1 MASNSFRKHIGV
13 LGSAL
18 VTVAM
23 LWGCASIGNPS
34 GGPRDEDPP
43 RFVRAN
49 PAPGSVN
56 VDPSNISIDFNEL
69 VNVKDAFSKVVL
81 SPPTK
86 NTPRVSTRGRRV
98 VVNITD
104 TLLPNTTYTIDFGDA
119 IEDNNEA
126 NKLSGFA
133 YSFSTGPDLDSLRIS
148 GMVLG
153 AEDMEP
159 QQGVFVGAYIT
170 KEDSAFTRMPF
181 ERLARTDEYGRFII
195 RGLQDTTYRLF
206 ALKDLDNDKHYANSE
221 EDIAWF
227 EDIIRPSSERIMTTD
242 TVRDLY
248 TGAVDTVIQRE
259 RTRFLPNNVL
269 LRMYNT
275 GLKPQYLVSYTRPD
289 STKLEFI
296 FNSPSEVQPNI
307 KIADDEAFPNPLKAE
322 RSIGNDTLTFWL
334 PTELAKRDTLRLALE
349 YTSIE
354 LLTGIHKQVNDTVK
368 LMKPKEQTAK
378 KKNQKKKKTE
388 KKDSGKKGK
397 GKEQTKE
404 LPADS
409 IPGLP
414 TDSIAGLPT
423 DSLANP
429 GPDVKNPDSD
439 EEEKETP
446 KIPTFAFST
455 KGPDTDITRP
465 LTMEVPVPLSRID
478 PNAFLLEFKPDTVW
492 LPVKEGY
499 RLERA
504 DTLSE
509 RRFKIEYPWERGLTY
524 RLSIDSL
531 AATDIYGINS
541 DKLDYEFKTKAPE
554 DLSNLKLTLTGL
566 DPDIP
571 AFVQLMASG
580 DKPKYTA
587 PVVNGTANFEGID
600 AGKYYA
606 RLYEDFNGDGKYTTG
621 SYRLQ
626 KVFGLLSDTIST
638 DEPDF
643 ISDLAET
650 VTESEIPND
659 SIPTAIMDTIPLPTD
674 SIVGIPI
681 DSIAG
686 IPADSIAA
694 PGIPADSI
702 SIPVPKEPIVQTFAA
717 PKSDRE
723 ITDSLIRMGYSIVP
737 IETDSVG
744 KDILIAIQPDLV
756 YYYPKTINVKKN
768 WDMEQTWNVFE
779 TALDLQKPEK
789 IKKNKPKNTKNSRQ
803 SQEEDEEEEEDEF
816 GSNPFDTR
824 RNNTN
829 GRNGNRTNNRNGNG
843 LRQSF

>member
-1 MASNSFRKHIGV
+1 MTHKSLKKHIGV
-13 LGSAL
+13 LGASFAS
-18 VTVAM
+18 VAM

-56 VDPSNISIDFNEL
+56 VDPSNIYIDFNEL

-133 YSFSTGPDLDSLRIS
+133 YTFSTGPELDTLRIA

-153 AEDMEP
+153 AEDLEP
-159 QQGVFVGAYIT
+159 QQGVFVGAYIS
-170 KEDSAFTRMPF
+170 KEDSAFIRIPL

-206 ALKDLDNDKHYANSE
+206 ALKDLDNDKHYANPE

-227 EDIIRPSSERIMTTD
+227 EDIVRPSAERIMTSD
-242 TVRDLY
+242 TIRDLY
-248 TGAVDTVIQRE
+248 TGALDTVIQRE

-289 STKLEFI
+289 STRLQFI
-296 FNSPSEVQPNI
+296 FNSPSITAPQI
-307 KIADDEAFPNPLKAE
+307 KIANDEAFPSPLKGE
-322 RSIGNDTLTFWL
+322 RTVGNDTLTFWL
-334 PTELAKRDTLRLALE
+334 PQELATRDTLTLALK
-349 YTSIE
+349 YTNVE
-354 LLTGIHKQVNDTVK
+354 LLTGIETQVNDTVK
-368 LMKPKEQTAK
+368 LMKPKEQTSKKKKDDKK
-378 KKNQKKKKTE
+378 KKNSKKEKDKKENDKRTE
-388 KKDSGKKGK
+388 ALQG
-397 GKEQTKE
+397 
-404 LPADS
+404 DS
-409 IPGLP
+409 IPTVP
-414 TDSIAGLPT
+414 SDSIAVSAT
-423 DSLANP
+423 DL
-429 GPDVKNPDSD
+429 KKD
-439 EEEKETP
+439 EEEDEEETETP
-446 KIPTFAFST
+446 KIPTFNFTA

-465 LTMEVPVPLSRID
+465 LAIEVPVPLSRID
-478 PNAFLLEFKPDTVW
+478 PYAFHLEMKPDTVW
-492 LPVKEGY
+492 MPVKGEY

-509 RRFKIEYPWERGLTY
+509 RRFKIEFPWQRGMTY
-524 RLSIDSL
+524 RLTVDSL

-541 DKLDYEFKTKAPE
+541 DRLEQEFKTKAPE
-554 DLSNLKLTLTGL
+554 DLSNLKITLTGL
-566 DPDIP
+566 DSDIP
-571 AFVQLMASG
+571 AFVQLIASG

-587 PVVNGTANFEGID
+587 PVVNGTADFTGID

-626 KVFGLLSDTIST
+626 KVFGEPSDTI
-638 DEPDF
+638 ER
-643 ISDLAET
+643 
-650 VTESEIPND
+650 IP
-659 SIPTAIMDTIPLPTD
+659 A
-674 SIVGIPI
+674 
-681 DSIAG
+681 
-686 IPADSIAA
+686 IPADSITAMQ
-694 PGIPADSI
+694 ADSI
-702 SIPVPKEPIVQTFAA
+702 PSLPLDSISGLPLDSVGAFTLSADSIAPTLTDKPTRTFIV

-723 ITDSLIRMGYSIVP
+723 IVDSLLRIGYSIVP

-744 KDILIAIQPDLV
+744 KEILIAIQPDYA

-779 TALDLQKPEK
+779 TALDLQKPSK
-789 IKKNKPKNTKNSRQ
+789 LKKNKPKNNKNSGRN
-803 SQEEDEEEEEDEF
+803 EEEEEEDEEDEF
-816 GSNPFDTR
+816 GGNPFDNR
-824 RNNTN
+824 RNNSN
-829 GRNGNRTNNRNGNG
+829 NRNGNNRTNNRNTNG
-843 LRQSF
+843 FRQAF

>member
-1 MASNSFRKHIGV
+1 MMPTSFKKHIAILSGV
-13 LGSAL
+13 AASVML
-18 VTVAM
+18 

-56 VDPSNISIDFNEL
+56 VDPSNIHIDFNEL
-69 VNVKDAFSKVVL
+69 VNVKDAFQNVVL
-81 SPPTK
+81 SPPGAS
-86 NTPRVSTRGRRV
+86 TPRVSTRGRRV

-133 YSFSTGPDLDSLRIS
+133 YTFSTGPVLDSLRIS

-159 QQGVFVGAYIT
+159 QQGVFVGAYIS

-206 ALKDLDNDKHYANSE
+206 ALKDLDNDKHYANPE

-227 EDIIRPSSERIMTTD
+227 EDVIRPSSERIMTSD
-242 TVRDLY
+242 TIRDLY

-289 STKLEFI
+289 STRLEFI
-296 FNSPSEVQPNI
+296 FNSPSEVRPRI
-307 KIADDEAFPNPLKAE
+307 SIADDEAFPAPLKAE
-322 RSIGNDTLTFWL
+322 SSVGNDTLTFWL
-334 PTELAKRDTLRLALE
+334 PRELAMRDTLSLALE
-349 YTSIE
+349 YSNVA
-354 LLTGIHKQVNDTVK
+354 LLTGIETIVNDTVK
-368 LMKPKEQTAK
+368 LMKPKEQSSK
-378 KKNQKKKKTE
+378 KKKDQKKKKTD
-388 KKDSGKKGK
+388 KKDISKKKDESG
-397 GKEQTKE
+397 
-404 LPADS
+404 LPA
-409 IPGLP
+409 
-414 TDSIAGLPT
+414 DSIAGLPA
-423 DSLANP
+423 DSLAVSL
-429 GPDVKNPDSD
+429 PDIKDADSED
-439 EEEKETP
+439 EEEKP
-446 KIPTFAFST
+446 KIPSFSFQA
-455 KGPDTDITRP
+455 KGPDTDITLP
-465 LTMEVPVPLSRID
+465 LTIEVPVPLSRID
-478 PNAFLLEFKPDTVW
+478 PNAFRLEFKPDTVW
-492 LPVKEGY
+492 LPVNGEY
-499 RLERA
+499 RIERA

-509 RRFKIEYPWERGLTY
+509 RRFKIEFPWQRGTAY
-524 RLSIDSL
+524 KLSVDSL

-541 DKLDYEFKTKAPE
+541 DPLAYEFKTKAPE

-566 DPDIP
+566 DRDIP

-587 PVVNGTANFEGID
+587 TVKDGVAYFEGID

-606 RLYEDFNGDGKYTTG
+606 RLYEDFNGDGKYTPG

-626 KVFGLLSDTIST
+626 KVFGERTDTIS
-638 DEPDF
+638 
-643 ISDLAET
+643 
-650 VTESEIPND
+650 D
-659 SIPTAIMDTIPLPTD
+659 SIPVM
-674 SIVGIPI
+674 
-681 DSIAG
+681 
-686 IPADSIAA
+686 
-694 PGIPADSI
+694 PADSI
-702 SIPVPKEPIVQTFAA
+702 SVIATDSISISGLPSDSVSTADIDIKSVGFIRPL
-717 PKSDRE
+717 SDRE
-723 ITDSLIRMGYSIVP
+723 IVDSLVRAGYSIVP

-744 KDILIAIQPDLV
+744 KDILIAIQPDYV

-779 TALDLQKPEK
+779 TALDLQKPGK
-789 IKKNKPKNTKNSRQ
+789 IKKNKPKRSNANRQ
-803 SQEEDEEEEEDEF
+803 SQEEEEEEDEDDF
-816 GSNPFDTR
+816 GTNPFDTR
-824 RNNTN
+824 RNNNNRGAN
-829 GRNGNRTNNRNGNG
+829 GR
-843 LRQSF
+843 RQTY

>member
-1 MASNSFRKHIGV
+1 MNKTPNSLKKHIAV
-13 LGSAL
+13 L
-18 VTVAM
+18 VTAMAGVAM

-56 VDPSNISIDFNEL
+56 VDPSNINIDFNEL
-69 VNVKDAFSKVVL
+69 VNVKDAFQKVVL

-133 YSFSTGPDLDSLRIS
+133 YTFSTGPVLDSLRIS

-159 QQGVFVGAYIT
+159 QQGVFVGAYIS
-170 KEDSAFTRMPF
+170 KEDSAFIRQPR

-206 ALKDLDNDKHYANSE
+206 ALKDLDNDKHYAHPE

-227 EDIIRPSSERIMTTD
+227 DDIIRPYSERVTTSD
-242 TVRDLY
+242 TVRNLY
-248 TGAVDTVIQRE
+248 TGEVDTVVQRE

-289 STKLEFI
+289 STRLEFI
-296 FNSPSEVQPNI
+296 FNSPSKTAPEI
-307 KIADDEAFPNPLKAE
+307 RIADDAGFPGLLQAE
-322 RSIGNDTLTFWL
+322 RTPGNDTLTFWL
-334 PTELAKRDTLRLALE
+334 PRELASRDTLQLALS
-349 YTSIE
+349 YTNVE
-354 LLTGIHKQVNDTVK
+354 LLTGIETLVSDTVK
-368 LMKPKEQTAK
+368 LMKPKQEAPK
-378 KKNQKKKKTE
+378 KKEKKKD
-388 KKDSGKKGK
+388 KK
-397 GKEQTKE
+397 KESNE
-404 LPADS
+404 A
-409 IPGLP
+409 
-414 TDSIAGLPT
+414 TDEDG
-423 DSLANP
+423 
-429 GPDVKNPDSD
+429 
-439 EEEKETP
+439 EEEEQPKTP
-446 KIPTFAFST
+446 SFAFSA
-455 KGPDTDITRP
+455 KGPDSDITRP
-465 LTMEVPVPLSRID
+465 LTIEVPIPLSRID
-478 PNAFLLEFKPDTVW
+478 PSAFRLETKPDTVW
-492 LPVKEGY
+492 FPVNGDY

-509 RRFKIEYPWERGLTY
+509 RRFKIEFPWKRGTTY
-524 RLSIDSL
+524 RLAIDSL

-541 DKLDYEFKTKAPE
+541 DPLEYEFKTKAPE
-554 DLSNLKLTLTGL
+554 DLSNLKLPINGL
-566 DPDIP
+566 EPGIP

-587 PVVNGTANFEGID
+587 PVTDGAAYFEGID

-606 RLYEDFNGDGKYTTG
+606 RLYEDFNGDGKYSPG

-626 KVFGLLSDTIST
+626 KVFG
-638 DEPDF
+638 E
-643 ISDLAET
+643 
-650 VTESEIPND
+650 PND
-659 SIPTAIMDTIPLPTD
+659 SLIAETPAFPDELP
-674 SIVGIPI
+674 
-681 DSIAG
+681 AM
-686 IPADSIAA
+686 PADSI
-694 PGIPADSI
+694 PVIPTDGVPAIPTDSLALTADSVPALTSDSTAIAADSI
-702 SIPVPKEPIVQTFAA
+702 PIRPIADTKAGGYLRPKG
-717 PKSDRE
+717 DRE
-723 ITDSLIRMGYSIVP
+723 IVDSLVSIGYSIVP
-737 IETDSVG
+737 LENDSVG
-744 KDILIAIQPDLV
+744 KEILIALQPDYV

-779 TALDLQKPEK
+779 TALDLQKPSK
-789 IKKNKPKNTKNSRQ
+789 IKKNKPKRTG
-803 SQEEDEEEEEDEF
+803 SQTQEEEEEEDEDEF
-816 GSNPFDTR
+816 GANPFDTR
-824 RNNTN
+824 RNS
-829 GRNGNRTNNRNGNG
+829 NNRNNRNANG
-843 LRQSF
+843 LRQAF

>member
-1 MASNSFRKHIGV
+1 MTPTSFKKHIGV
-13 LGSAL
+13 LSASLGS
-18 VTVAM
+18 VAM

-56 VDPSNISIDFNEL
+56 VDPSNINIDFNEL
-69 VNVKDAFSKVVL
+69 INVKDAFQNVVL

-133 YSFSTGPDLDSLRIS
+133 YTFSTGPTLDSLRIS

-159 QQGVFVGAYIT
+159 QQGVFVGAYIS
-170 KEDSAFTRMPF
+170 KEDSAFIRMPF
-181 ERLARTDEYGRFII
+181 QRLARTDEMGRFVI

-206 ALKDLDNDKHYANSE
+206 ALKDLDNDKHYANPE

-227 EDIIRPSSERIMTTD
+227 EDTIRPSFERVTTND
-242 TVRDLY
+242 TIRDLY

-289 STKLEFI
+289 STRLQFI
-296 FNSPSEVQPNI
+296 FNSPSKTPPEI
-307 KIADDEAFPNPLKAE
+307 RIADDTDFPSPLKGE
-322 RSIGNDTLTFWL
+322 RTVGNDTLTFWL
-334 PTELAKRDTLRLALE
+334 PRELATRDTLRLALE
-349 YTSIE
+349 YTNVE
-354 LLTGIHKQVNDTVK
+354 LLTGIKTLVNDTVK
-368 LMKPKEQTAK
+368 LLKPKEQAK
-378 KKNQKKKKTE
+378 KKKKKKET
-388 KKDSGKKGK
+388 KKTTDS
-397 GKEQTKE
+397 TV
-404 LPADS
+404 A
-409 IPGLP
+409 
-414 TDSIAGLPT
+414 TDSIGGVPADT
-423 DSLANP
+423 
-429 GPDVKNPDSD
+429 VEIKV
-439 EEEKETP
+439 
-446 KIPTFAFST
+446 PTFAFT
-455 KGPDTDITRP
+455 AKGPDIDITRP
-465 LTMEVPVPLSRID
+465 LTIEVPVPLSRID
-478 PNAFLLEFKPDTVW
+478 PLAFTLETKPDTVW
-492 LPVKEGY
+492 IPVDEDY

-509 RRFKIEYPWERGLTY
+509 RRFKIAYPWKRGATY
-524 RLSIDSL
+524 RLSVDSL

-541 DKLDYEFKTKAPE
+541 DKLQYEFKTKPAE
-554 DLSNLKLTLTGL
+554 DLSNLKITLNGI
-566 DPDIP
+566 DRDIP
-571 AFVQLMASG
+571 AFVELMASG

-587 PVVNGTANFEGID
+587 KVIDGTASFEGID

-606 RLYEDFNGDGKYTTG
+606 RLYEDFNGDGRYTTG

-626 KVFGLLSDTIST
+626 KVFGTPSDTVSAAVPDIPT
-638 DEPDF
+638 D
-643 ISDLAET
+643 T
-650 VTESEIPND
+650 VATPVAHD
-659 SIPTAIMDTIPLPTD
+659 SIPVTIAQDSIPLD
-674 SIVGIPI
+674 SIGLPS
-681 DSIAG
+681 DSIAL
-686 IPADSIAA
+686 ITDSVAERRFIR
-694 PGIPADSI
+694 PL
-702 SIPVPKEPIVQTFAA
+702 
-717 PKSDRE
+717 SDRE
-723 ITDSLIRMGYSIVP
+723 IVDSLVRIGYSLVP
-737 IETDSVG
+737 LETDSVG

-768 WDMEQTWNVFE
+768 WDMEQSWNVFE
-779 TALDLQKPEK
+779 TALDLQKPDK
-789 IKKNKPKNTKNSRQ
+789 IKKNKPKRNNANSRQ
-803 SQEEDEEEEEDEF
+803 REDEDDDDEEGEF

-824 RNNTN
+824 RNN
-829 GRNGNRTNNRNGNG
+829 RSNRTLNTGGQTR
-843 LRQSF
+843 

>member
-1 MASNSFRKHIGV
+1 MNMTPNSFKKHIAV
-13 LGSAL
+13 LGTAMAG
-18 VTVAM
+18 VAM

-56 VDPSNISIDFNEL
+56 VDPSNINIDFNEL
-69 VNVKDAFSKVVL
+69 VNVKDAFQKVVL

-133 YSFSTGPDLDSLRIS
+133 YTFSTGPVLDSLRIS

-159 QQGVFVGAYIT
+159 QQGVFVGAYIS
-170 KEDSAFTRMPF
+170 KEDSAFIRQPL

-206 ALKDLDNDKHYANSE
+206 ALKDLDNDKHYANPE

-227 EDIIRPSSERIMTTD
+227 DDIIRPYSERVTTSD
-242 TVRDLY
+242 TVRNLY
-248 TGAVDTVIQRE
+248 TGEVDTVVQRE

-289 STKLEFI
+289 STRLEFI
-296 FNSPSEVQPNI
+296 FNSPSKTAPEI
-307 KIADDEAFPNPLKAE
+307 RIADDAGFPGLLQAE
-322 RSIGNDTLTFWL
+322 RTPGNDTLTFWL
-334 PTELAKRDTLRLALE
+334 PRELASRDTLQLALS
-349 YTSIE
+349 YTNVE
-354 LLTGIHKQVNDTVK
+354 LLTGIETLVSDTVK
-368 LMKPKEQTAK
+368 LMKPKQEAPK
-378 KKNQKKKKTE
+378 KKEKKKD
-388 KKDSGKKGK
+388 KK
-397 GKEQTKE
+397 KESNE
-404 LPADS
+404 A
-409 IPGLP
+409 
-414 TDSIAGLPT
+414 TDEDG
-423 DSLANP
+423 
-429 GPDVKNPDSD
+429 
-439 EEEKETP
+439 EEEEQPKTP
-446 KIPTFAFST
+446 SFAFSA
-455 KGPDTDITRP
+455 KGPDSDITRP
-465 LTMEVPVPLSRID
+465 LTIEVPIPLSRID
-478 PNAFLLEFKPDTVW
+478 PSAFRLETKPDTVW
-492 LPVKEGY
+492 FPVNGDY

-509 RRFKIEYPWERGLTY
+509 RRFKIEFPWKRGTTY
-524 RLSIDSL
+524 RLAIDSL

-541 DKLDYEFKTKAPE
+541 DPLEYEFKTKAPE
-554 DLSNLKLTLTGL
+554 DLSNLKLPINGL
-566 DPDIP
+566 EPGIP

-587 PVVNGTANFEGID
+587 PVTDGAAYFEGID

-606 RLYEDFNGDGKYTTG
+606 RLYEDFNGDGRYTPG

-626 KVFGLLSDTIST
+626 KVFGNPI
-638 DEPDF
+638 EP
-643 ISDLAET
+643 SPEPSPAVS
-650 VTESEIPND
+650 VT
-659 SIPTAIMDTIPLPTD
+659 TL
-674 SIVGIPI
+674 
-681 DSIAG
+681 
-686 IPADSIAA
+686 PADSITAL
-694 PGIPADSI
+694 PVDSI
-702 SIPVPKEPIVQTFAA
+702 TALPGDSITDLHAGTLPLR

-723 ITDSLIRMGYSIVP
+723 IVDSLLSIGYSIAP
-737 IETDSVG
+737 IETDSIG
-744 KDILIAIQPDLV
+744 KDILIAIQPDFA

-779 TALDLQKPEK
+779 TALDLQKPDK
-789 IKKNKPKNTKNSRQ
+789 IKKNKPKRNNSSREEQ
-803 SQEEDEEEEEDEF
+803 EEEDEEDEDQF
-816 GSNPFDTR
+816 GANPFDTR
-824 RNNTN
+824 RN
-829 GRNGNRTNNRNGNG
+829 TNNRN
-843 LRQSF
+843 LRNNYSR